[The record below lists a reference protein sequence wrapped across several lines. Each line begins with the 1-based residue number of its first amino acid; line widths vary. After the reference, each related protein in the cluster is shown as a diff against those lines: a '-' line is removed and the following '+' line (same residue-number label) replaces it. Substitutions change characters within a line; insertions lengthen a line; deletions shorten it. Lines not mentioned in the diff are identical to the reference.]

1 MRAALPAAAAEALA
15 QHEPLLRDLPRPPR
29 QSSHGAVI
37 AMTQHIAPKV
47 SDHFPAPTT
56 GGPQGSTLV
65 LAIGPL
71 RDWLTAYM
79 RAYDLTIADL
89 ARCIGRDDAMVRGW
103 FGVRG
108 RDWRTQSPHRF
119 VIHIIS
125 ELTVEAVGIALT
137 GNPRLVPELCPHMAE
152 PVCQRCGAP
161 EDCDH
166 FGRELGQLA
175 A

>member
-1 MRAALPAAAAEALA
+1 
-15 QHEPLLRDLPRPPR
+15 
-29 QSSHGAVI
+29 
-37 AMTQHIAPKV
+37 MTQHPAPDV
-47 SDHFPAPTT
+47 TDRFPAPTT

-65 LAIGPL
+65 LAIGPF
-71 RDWLTAYM
+71 REWLTEYM
-79 RAYDLTIADL
+79 SAHDLTIADL
-89 ARCIGRDDAMVRGW
+89 ARSIGRDDAMVRGW

-108 RDWRTQSPHRF
+108 RDWRTQSPDRF

-125 ELTVEAVGIALT
+125 ELTIEAVGIALT
-137 GNPRLVPELCPHMAE
+137 GNPRLVPELYPHMAE

-166 FGRELGQLA
+166 LGREPGQLA